1 MILTGKEDL
10 RVQKTVTA
18 IREAFE
24 SLLCEKDYEKIT
36 VTELAARARIN
47 KKTFYAYYSDL
58 DDVLAEMQEELSRK
72 YIERTKGLRR
82 IEDAAQIT
90 REFFTFSDEQGL
102 AYEKITCGGSYTLNH
117 IRGQMMKR
125 VANESVPKANEKEQ
139 MVLAFMRAATLEM
152 YKFWVDGGKRIPLE
166 EIVNNTISLICKG
179 IDGTI

>member
-10 RVQKTVTA
+10 RVQKTVSA

-24 SLLCEKDYEKIT
+24 KLLCEKDYEKIT

-47 KKTFYAYYSDL
+47 KKTFYAYYNDL

-82 IEDAAQIT
+82 LEDAAQIT
-90 REFFTFSDEQGL
+90 REFFTFSAEQGL

-117 IRGQMMKR
+117 IRGQMMKK
-125 VANESVPKANEKEQ
+125 VASEAVPNADEKEQ

-152 YKFWVDGGKRIPLE
+152 YKFWIDGGKRIPLE
-166 EIVNNTISLICKG
+166 EIINMTISLICKG

>member
-10 RVQKTVTA
+10 RVQKTISN

-24 SLLCEKDYEKIT
+24 ELLCEKDYEKIT

-47 KKTFYAYYSDL
+47 KKTFYAYYNDL
-58 DDVLAEMQEELSRK
+58 DDILTEMQEELSRK

-82 IEDAAQIT
+82 LEDAAQIT
-90 REFFTFSDEQGL
+90 REFFTFSAEQGL

-117 IRGQMMKR
+117 IRGQMMKK
-125 VANESVPKANEKEQ
+125 VTSEAIPSADEKEQ
-139 MVLAFMRAATLEM
+139 MILAFMRSATLEM
-152 YKFWVDGGKRIPLE
+152 YKFWIDSGKRIPLE
-166 EIVNNTISLICKG
+166 EIINLTISLICKG